1 MSELIP
7 PTETSEPIPIRTGT
21 VIADDHRQEPA
32 VRLGSA
38 RGGWWRQ
45 VGWRHLVAWVA
56 LFFGL
61 FPILFLVSAALNPI
75 GTLSTSQLVPTG
87 ASLENFGKLFD
98 RTEYVAWY
106 WNTMLIALVAGALSM
121 FISACAA
128 YAYSRFRFRGRRL
141 GLLGLLLIQM
151 FPQFLAIVTLYLM
164 FTIITD
170 YYPRIGFNT
179 PWSLIILYLGGALGA
194 NTWLMKGFLDTIPKD
209 LDESARVDGATHA
222 QIFFG
227 IILPLITP
235 ILAVTGLLGF
245 IAYVNEFLIANVFLT
260 DPSSK
265 TLAVGL
271 WGLVAGERNNNFG
284 MFAAGAVPAAIPTVV
299 LFQILQRFIVGG
311 LTTGAVKG

>member
-1 MSELIP
+1 MAQ
-7 PTETSEPIPIRTGT
+7 TTAT
-21 VIADDHRQEPA
+21 QEPQEV

-38 RGGWWRQ
+38 KGSWWRQ
-45 VGWRHLVAWVA
+45 VGWRHLVAVIA

-61 FPILFLVSAALNPI
+61 FPIVFMISAAFNPL
-75 GTLSTSQLVPTG
+75 GTLSSSQLIPNG
-87 ASLENFGKLFD
+87 ASLENFGKLFS
-98 RTEYVAWY
+98 RTEYVAWFG
-106 WNTMLIALVAGALSM
+106 NTLLIGILAAVLSM

-128 YAYSRFRFRGRRL
+128 FAFSRFRFKGRRL
-141 GLLGLLLIQM
+141 GLLALLLIQM

-164 FTIITD
+164 FATITD

-179 PWSLIILYLGGALGA
+179 PWALILLYLGGALGV

-209 LDESARVDGATHA
+209 LDESATVDGATHA

-227 IILPLITP
+227 IILPLIVP
-235 ILAVTGLLGF
+235 ILAISGLLGF
-245 IAYVNEFLIANVFLT
+245 IATVNEFLIANIFLT
-260 DPSSK
+260 DPGSK

-284 MFAAGAVPAAIPTVV
+284 VFAAGGLLAAIPTVL
-299 LFQILQRFIVGG
+299 LFQLLQRYIVGG